1 MSTPHLTLTESGAR
15 DDVFG
20 FGKLKSNVTQLFPQR
35 AQPETDRPDELLQ
48 DLRLRQELCHRLAE
62 PLGELGYA
70 LEETEVVDP
79 YTGTDRRLV
88 SVLRRTIHIWY
99 VLEVPPVVLNDASYL
114 HRSLFG
120 YLEFLFPPES
130 RLRIVSPGLGVHR
143 QPYETMARGWRDRG
157 RWVTFINWAWLEELL
172 DSDNVPLDR
181 LAQTLDVPLE
191 DQPPTS
197 VAPAPFRE
205 DEPVV
210 GPTPRPEPAGGSG
223 VQGPPGGGPTDQE
236 RKLVARLLA
245 EEAAVG
251 GKDFFRNLLQ
261 YLSAPFGWGT
271 PPAREGNNFDIAL
284 ALVDWTN
291 RKGTYPKRH
300 EYWNSK
306 ALGKVIVYLYRLSG
320 QDVRD
325 ELLAILA
332 RHQDLLSAADRAGL
346 DDPERAG

>member
-197 VAPAPFRE
+197 VAPAPSDAPARAGWRVRCSGPARGRADGPGAQTGRE
-205 DEPVV
+205 TAR
-210 GPTPRPEPAGGSG
+210 GRGS
-223 VQGPPGGGPTDQE
+223 
-236 RKLVARLLA
+236 R
-245 EEAAVG
+245 G
-251 GKDFFRNLLQ
+251 GKGLLQ
-261 YLSAPFGWGT
+261 KPAPVPVGSL
-271 PPAREGNNFDIAL
+271 RLGN
-284 ALVDWTN
+284 T
-291 RKGTYPKRH
+291 
-300 EYWNSK
+300 
-306 ALGKVIVYLYRLSG
+306 SG
-320 QDVRD
+320 
-325 ELLAILA
+325 
-332 RHQDLLSAADRAGL
+332 
-346 DDPERAG
+346 ERGQ